1 MTQRRI
7 TDPLYIYADPMKG
20 AAHQPPAAGIIAG
33 AAFSAFG
40 VGTTVLGLGAF
51 GSFLALSA
59 VGLALNALAPKPR
72 FPQSERGYA
81 VTQFGP
87 ALDQQVI
94 YGETRIAGAR
104 VFDASTG
111 EKNKFLHRV
120 IAFAGHEI
128 EGFTEVWLNDYLLTI
143 SDRPAKSKKGRFS
156 NSFANVFVGPI
167 LDILDIVTDQGA
179 LQYQRVGAGLD
190 AQFRPTANPLTSAL
204 SRLIKP
210 VVREDGSIDFVGS
223 TVPALVSGVL
233 IRKFSSG
240 AEETATLVEVEPE
253 VSLPQGGAVIGAQR
267 VNEAGELES
276 TDRYNEKVEI
286 YFRYGTDNQPALQ
299 ELVDRVPEWTSAHRL
314 RGIAYLYVRFEFDAD
329 VFPNGVP
336 EITATIRGK
345 KVFDPRTSTTAW
357 SANPALCIRD
367 YLTNSHYGLGATNNE
382 IDDVLVAQA
391 ANVCDELVVGANLAG
406 ETIEE
411 ARYSLNG
418 AFTTDVAPADH
429 LKNMLTSMGGL
440 LWHAQGA
447 WRMKPAY
454 YTAPVL
460 DITLDDLRGGLQIQ
474 TRAARRDNF
483 NTVRGTFR
491 GAESDWQ
498 VTDYKPVSDPAFVTA
513 DGGFDAAIDLDLP
526 FTSSHLTAQ
535 RIARIALQQQREQV
549 TVSGRFGL
557 RAFQVQVGDT
567 VTIINPRLGWT
578 NKEFEVVTWTFTLT
592 EDLALEVQMTLR
604 ETSASVFTPTAGAVF
619 EANNTGLPSPFFVP
633 GVGINTTVTLQVLNE
648 KVTIFLIVNVTSSSP
663 ELIDQVEVQFRETG
677 TDDWI
682 AVGSGEL
689 GRFEIIDLEP
699 SQYDVR
705 ARAINTLGV
714 RGQFE
719 VLPAVDVSGK
729 TTPPSD
735 VTGLFAD
742 LNGGSVTLDW
752 EPIIDLDLSHY
763 TVRHAVEEV
772 GATYANATT
781 AAIKVPR
788 PASEITLPVK
798 PGTYMIR
805 SEDKSGNRSVN
816 YTSVVVPL
824 AALEEFSTTLSIDN
838 NGTFPGTLDGV
849 TFDTDALIIS
859 DTTTAP
865 SSGEYMLNG
874 YIDTVLPRRFRARV
888 NVTTVRQDEGTG
900 LWDDIPGTFD
910 QIPGNFDDWTGDV
923 QFADTDVQT
932 FISLTQDDPSGT
944 PDWTPFQQFKA
955 GDFFARAARF
965 MVVLKST
972 SPNVTP
978 RVSRLTAIVE
988 HN

>member
-1 MTQRRI
+1 MTQRRL
-7 TDPLYIYADPMKG
+7 TDPLYIYAEPMKG
-20 AAHQPPAAGIIAG
+20 VVHGPAAPILA
-33 AAFSAFG
+33 AAFSTFG
-40 VGTTVLGLGAF
+40 LGTTVLGLTKF
-51 GSFLALSA
+51 GSFLLLSA
-59 VGLALNALAPKPR
+59 AGLALNALTPKPR
-72 FPQSERGYA
+72 LTQPQQRGYQ
-81 VTQFGP
+81 VTAFGA
-87 ALDQQVI
+87 ALDHQIV

-104 VFDASTG
+104 VFDSSTG
-111 EKNKFLHRV
+111 SDNKFLHRV
-120 IAFAGHEI
+120 IAFAGHEV
-128 EGFTEVWLNDYLLTI
+128 EGFTEVYLNDYKLTVNLTT
-143 SDRPAKSKKGRFS
+143 GT
-156 NSFANVFVGPI
+156 V
-167 LDILDIVTDQGA
+167 
-179 LQYQRVGAGLD
+179 
-190 AQFRPTANPLTSAL
+190 TSAQN
-204 SRLIKP
+204 SQ
-210 VVREDGSIDFVGS
+210 
-223 TVPALVSGVL
+223 
-233 IRKFSSG
+233 
-240 AEETATLVEVEPE
+240 ETT
-253 VSLPQGGAVIGAQR
+253 
-267 VNEAGELES
+267 N
-276 TDRYNEKVEI
+276 RYNNRVRI
-286 YFRYGTDNQPALQ
+286 ISRNGSDNQTALS
-299 ELVDRVPEWTSAHRL
+299 EMVSEIPEWTSAHRL

-329 VFPNGVP
+329 VFPNGIP
-336 EITATIRGK
+336 EITATIKGK
-345 KVFDPRTSTTAW
+345 KVFDPRTNTTAW
-357 SANPALCIRD
+357 SNDPALCLRD
-367 YLTNSHYGLGATNNE
+367 YLTNSRYGLGATSNE

-391 ANVCDELVVGANLAG
+391 ANVNEQIVEG
-406 ETIEE
+406 ER
-411 ARYSLNG
+411 RYTLNG
-418 AFTTDVAPADH
+418 AFTTDAAPADTIQ
-429 LKNMLTSMGGL
+429 NMLTSMGGL
-440 LWHAQGA
+440 LWHAQGQ

-454 YTAPVL
+454 YTTPVL
-460 DITLDDLRGGLQIQ
+460 SITQDDLRAGLQIQ
-474 TRAARRDNF
+474 TRNARRDNF

-498 VTDYKPVSDPAFVTA
+498 VTDYKPVTDPAFVTA
-513 DGGFDAAIDLDLP
+513 DGGFDSSIDLDLP

-535 RIARIALQQQREQV
+535 RIARIALQKQREQIVV
-549 TVSGRFGL
+549 TGRFGM
-557 RAFQVQVGDT
+557 RAFQVQVGDNI
-567 VTIINPRLGWT
+567 TITNPRLGWT
-578 NKEFEVVTWTFTLT
+578 DKEFEVVTWTFTLT
-592 EDLALEVQMTLR
+592 EDMALEVQMTLR
-604 ETSASVFTPTAGAVF
+604 ETSAAVFTPTAGAVF

-633 GVGINTTVTLQVLNE
+633 GVGINTTVSLQVLNE

-699 SQYDVR
+699 SQYDIR

-865 SSGEYMLNG
+865 SSGEYMLDG

-888 NVTTVRQDEGTG
+888 NVTTVRQDAGTG

>member
-1 MTQRRI
+1 MTQRRL
-7 TDPLYIYADPMKG
+7 TDPLYIYAEPMKG
-20 AAHQPPAAGIIAG
+20 VAFMPPAAPILG
-33 AAFSAFG
+33 AAFSTFG
-40 VGTTVLGLGAF
+40 LGTTVLGLTKF
-51 GSFLALSA
+51 GSFLLLSA
-59 VGLALNALAPKPR
+59 AGLALNALTPKPR
-72 FPQSERGYA
+72 LTQPQQRGYQ
-81 VTQFGP
+81 VTAFGA
-87 ALDQQVI
+87 ALDHQIV

-104 VFDASTG
+104 VFDSSTG
-111 EKNKFLHRV
+111 SDNKFLHRV
-120 IAFAGHEI
+120 IAFAGHEV
-128 EGFTEVWLNDYLLTI
+128 EGFTEVYLNDYKLTVNLTT
-143 SDRPAKSKKGRFS
+143 GT
-156 NSFANVFVGPI
+156 V
-167 LDILDIVTDQGA
+167 
-179 LQYQRVGAGLD
+179 
-190 AQFRPTANPLTSAL
+190 TSAQN
-204 SRLIKP
+204 SQ
-210 VVREDGSIDFVGS
+210 
-223 TVPALVSGVL
+223 
-233 IRKFSSG
+233 
-240 AEETATLVEVEPE
+240 ETT
-253 VSLPQGGAVIGAQR
+253 
-267 VNEAGELES
+267 N
-276 TDRYNEKVEI
+276 RYNNRVRI
-286 YFRYGTDNQPALQ
+286 ISRNGSDNQTALS
-299 ELVDRVPEWTSAHRL
+299 EMVSEIPEWTSAHRL
-314 RGIAYLYVRFEFDAD
+314 RGIAYLYIRFEFDAD
-329 VFPNGVP
+329 VFPNGIP
-336 EITATIRGK
+336 EITATIKGK
-345 KVFDPRTSTTAW
+345 KVFDPRTNTTAW
-357 SANPALCIRD
+357 SNDPALCLRD
-367 YLTNSHYGLGATNNE
+367 YLTNSRYGLGATSNE

-391 ANVCDELVVGANLAG
+391 ANVNEQIVEG
-406 ETIEE
+406 ER
-411 ARYSLNG
+411 RYTLNG
-418 AFTTDVAPADH
+418 AFTTDAAPADTIQ
-429 LKNMLTSMGGL
+429 NMLTSMGGL
-440 LWHAQGA
+440 LWHAQGQ

-454 YTAPVL
+454 YTTPVL
-460 DITLDDLRGGLQIQ
+460 SITQDDLRAGLQIQ
-474 TRAARRDNF
+474 TRNARRDNF

-498 VTDYKPVSDPAFVTA
+498 VTDYKPVTDPAFVTA
-513 DGGFDAAIDLDLP
+513 DGGFDSSIDLDLP

-535 RIARIALQQQREQV
+535 RIARIALQKQREQIVV
-549 TVSGRFGL
+549 TGRFGM
-557 RAFQVQVGDT
+557 RAFQVQVGDNI
-567 VTIINPRLGWT
+567 TITNPRLGWT
-578 NKEFEVVTWTFTLT
+578 DKEFEVVTWTFTLT
-592 EDLALEVQMTLR
+592 EDMALEVQMTLR
-604 ETSASVFTPTAGAVF
+604 ETSAAVFTPTAGAVF

-633 GVGINTTVTLQVLNE
+633 GVGINTTVSLQVLNE

-699 SQYDVR
+699 SQYDIR

-874 YIDTVLPRRFRARV
+874 SIDTGAARRFRSRV

-978 RVSRLTAIVE
+978 RVSQLTAIVE

>member
-1 MTQRRI
+1 
-7 TDPLYIYADPMKG
+7 
-20 AAHQPPAAGIIAG
+20 
-33 AAFSAFG
+33 
-40 VGTTVLGLGAF
+40 
-51 GSFLALSA
+51 
-59 VGLALNALAPKPR
+59 
-72 FPQSERGYA
+72 
-81 VTQFGP
+81 
-87 ALDQQVI
+87 
-94 YGETRIAGAR
+94 
-104 VFDASTG
+104 
-111 EKNKFLHRV
+111 
-120 IAFAGHEI
+120 
-128 EGFTEVWLNDYLLTI
+128 
-143 SDRPAKSKKGRFS
+143 
-156 NSFANVFVGPI
+156 
-167 LDILDIVTDQGA
+167 
-179 LQYQRVGAGLD
+179 
-190 AQFRPTANPLTSAL
+190 
-204 SRLIKP
+204 
-210 VVREDGSIDFVGS
+210 
-223 TVPALVSGVL
+223 
-233 IRKFSSG
+233 
-240 AEETATLVEVEPE
+240 
-253 VSLPQGGAVIGAQR
+253 
-267 VNEAGELES
+267 
-276 TDRYNEKVEI
+276 
-286 YFRYGTDNQPALQ
+286 
-299 ELVDRVPEWTSAHRL
+299 
-314 RGIAYLYVRFEFDAD
+314 
-329 VFPNGVP
+329 
-336 EITATIRGK
+336 
-345 KVFDPRTSTTAW
+345 
-357 SANPALCIRD
+357 
-367 YLTNSHYGLGATNNE
+367 
-382 IDDVLVAQA
+382 
-391 ANVCDELVVGANLAG
+391 
-406 ETIEE
+406 
-411 ARYSLNG
+411 
-418 AFTTDVAPADH
+418 
-429 LKNMLTSMGGL
+429 
-440 LWHAQGA
+440 
-447 WRMKPAY
+447 
-454 YTAPVL
+454 
-460 DITLDDLRGGLQIQ
+460 
-474 TRAARRDNF
+474 
-483 NTVRGTFR
+483 
-491 GAESDWQ
+491 
-498 VTDYKPVSDPAFVTA
+498 
-513 DGGFDAAIDLDLP
+513 
-526 FTSSHLTAQ
+526 
-535 RIARIALQQQREQV
+535 
-549 TVSGRFGL
+549 
-557 RAFQVQVGDT
+557 
-567 VTIINPRLGWT
+567 
-578 NKEFEVVTWTFTLT
+578 VTWTFTLT
-592 EDLALEVQMTLR
+592 DDLALEVIMTLR
-604 ETSASVFTPTAGAVF
+604 ETSEAVFTPTAGAVF
-619 EANNTGLPSPFFVP
+619 EANNTALPSPFFVP
-633 GVGINTTVTLQVLNE
+633 GVGINTTVSLQVLNE

-699 SQYDVR
+699 SQYDIR

-874 YIDTVLPRRFRARV
+874 SIDTVLRAGSGRV
-888 NVTTVRQDEGTG
+888 NVTTVRQDAGTG